1 MEKDLYKKQRDLLF
15 EVCRKIA
22 IDQKTPNWISSLLRE
37 YVMKA
42 RKLDISN
49 TNVEVKKEEVTK
61 DERLEIGDIVKSTI
75 ENDNY
80 EYKII
85 KEYDSIDDVRLFVL
99 KIIKSDNN
107 KHNNLIVHNVSENIL
122 IKK

>member
-22 IDQKTPNWISSLLRE
+22 IDQKTPNWICSLLRE

-42 RKLDISN
+42 RKLDVSN
-49 TNVEVKKEEVTK
+49 TNVVEKKEEVTK